1 MNLFFTRHF
10 HKLTRLR
17 DESRAPCSLKI
28 VEKYRKKK
36 RTNGTRVDNAWYTW
50 TPPETA
56 PSRAIP
62 RGETEAYEPVHST
75 QVAATGQLHHDL
87 IGYRLYERFRT
98 LSNLDTRDEESF
110 YTQAI
115 ENVWSKKLTDL
126 VRMRQHRN
134 AVIEELPSNDLSEKS
149 AYDLIEPDGAVNWN
163 IDLADAFCAR
173 DLSMCAALMF
183 KRI

>member
-1 MNLFFTRHF
+1 MVAYVIIQRADCIISNASGALARSALSVCTATSADFSRGHLEVPGKRQIIRLSPKSSRSILYGRLLEYGPMNLFFTRHF

-98 LSNLDTRDEESF
+98 LSNLGHTR
-110 YTQAI
+110 
-115 ENVWSKKLTDL
+115 
-126 VRMRQHRN
+126 
-134 AVIEELPSNDLSEKS
+134 
-149 AYDLIEPDGAVNWN
+149 
-163 IDLADAFCAR
+163 
-173 DLSMCAALMF
+173 
-183 KRI
+183 